1 MLESLSIRNIV
12 LIDELTLSF
21 KEGLCLLTGETGAGK
36 SILLDALGLALG
48 ERAEAR
54 LLRPGASK
62 AQVTA
67 TFSLPPAHSFWQA
80 LDDQAIDHRGGEIIF
95 RRTLDGDGKSK
106 CFLNDQVI
114 TQSLMRQLGQELVEV
129 HGQFDKLLH
138 PKAHLKA
145 LDDYGKIDKSA
156 VEGAFKAYREARENL
171 KTFQENLNRSQERQA
186 FLRLASEEIEKI
198 NPKPGEEAELEKERA
213 LIFHRAKMA
222 ETLTT
227 VNQNLSPALS
237 GLYQSHKALVRIQD
251 LIPEKINPLLKTADR
266 AIIEVQ
272 ELCEELKFLQGEVES
287 TPRDLEILENR
298 LYALRGLTR
307 KYQTEDLLISLK
319 AFQEELNS
327 LDHGEDSLKALEKKL
342 EETRQAYLEKANSLS
357 KTRKEK
363 AIELQKALA
372 AELTPLKLGQAIFHV
387 HFEACGEEG
396 WGPQGYDRVE
406 FYIQTNPGVPEGP
419 LSTVASGGELSR
431 LMLALKVVLVQSGA
445 VPTLIFDE
453 IESGTGGA
461 VAAAMGERL
470 EVLSHTLQILAITHS
485 PQIAAYGSEH
495 LVISKSVQ
503 EGSTTTH
510 VRVLEEAERDE
521 EIARMLAGEEI
532 TEEARAAARRLIG
545 ARR

>member
-12 LIDELTLSF
+12 LIEDLQISF
-21 KEGLCLLTGETGAGK
+21 KNGLCLLTGETGAGK

-48 ERAEAR
+48 ARAEAR

-67 TFSLPPAHSFWQA
+67 NFSLPPTHPVWKE
-80 LDDQAIDHRGGEIIF
+80 LDDQGLHYEGGELIF
-95 RRTLDGDGKSK
+95 RRTLEVDGKSK

-145 LDDYGKIDKSA
+145 LDDYGKVDKLLI
-156 VEGAFKAYREARENL
+156 EKAFKAYQEARENL
-171 KTFQENLNRSQERQA
+171 KTFQENLGRAQERQV
-186 FLRLASEEIEKI
+186 FLRFASDEIEKL
-198 NPKPGEEAELEKERA
+198 NPKPGEEAELERERA
-213 LIFHRAKMA
+213 LISHRAKMA

-227 VNQNLSPALS
+227 VDQGLAPALS

-251 LIPEKINPLLKTADR
+251 LIPKKINPLLKTADR

-272 ELCEELKFLQGEVES
+272 ELCEELNFLRGEVEG
-287 TPRDLEILENR
+287 TPYDLETLENR
-298 LYALRGLTR
+298 LYAIRGLAR
-307 KYQTEDLLISLK
+307 KYQTEDLLATLK
-319 AFQEELNS
+319 AFQEELDS
-327 LDHGEDSLKALEKKL
+327 LDHGEDTLRALEIKL
-342 EETRQAYLEKANSLS
+342 EEARHTYLKNANYLS
-357 KTRKEK
+357 KIRKEK
-363 AIELQKALA
+363 ALELQKALTE
-372 AELTPLKLGQAIFHV
+372 ELGPLKLGQAHFRV
-387 HFEACGEEG
+387 HFDVCSEDN
-396 WGPQGYDRVE
+396 WGSNGVDRVE
-406 FYIQTNPGVPEGP
+406 FFIQTNPGVPEGP

-461 VAAAMGERL
+461 VAAAIGERL
-470 EVLSHTLQILAITHS
+470 YALSKSLQILAITHS
-485 PQIAAYGSEH
+485 PQIASYGSEH
-495 LVISKSVQ
+495 FVISKFIR
-503 EGSTTTH
+503 EGITTTY

-532 TEEARAAARRLIG
+532 TEEARAAARRLMG

>member
-48 ERAEAR
+48 ARAEAR
-54 LLRPGASK
+54 LLRAGASK

-67 TFSLPPAHSFWQA
+67 VFSLPSTHPLWNE
-80 LDDQAIDHRGGEIIF
+80 LNDQGIDHEGEDLIF
-95 RRTLDGDGKSK
+95 RRTLEADGKSK

-114 TQSLMRQLGQELVEV
+114 TQSLMRQLGQDLVEV
-129 HGQFDKLLH
+129 HGQFDKLLQ
-138 PKAHLKA
+138 PKSHLKA
-145 LDDYGKIDKSA
+145 LDDYGRVDKSP
-156 VEGAFKAYREARENL
+156 VEEAYKVYQEAKESL
-171 KTFQENLNRSQERQA
+171 KSFQENLDKAQERQA
-186 FLRLASEEIEKI
+186 FLRFASEEIEKL
-198 NPKPGEEAELEKERA
+198 NPKQGEEVELEGERA
-213 LIFHRAKMA
+213 LISHRAKMA
-222 ETLTT
+222 ETLK
-227 VNQNLSPALS
+227 VVDQGLAPALS
-237 GLYQSHKALVRIQD
+237 GLSQAHKALERIQN

-272 ELCEELKFLQGEVES
+272 ELYEELKSLQGEVEG
-287 TPRDLEILENR
+287 TPYDLETLENR
-298 LYALRGLTR
+298 LYAIRGLAR
-307 KYQTEDLLISLK
+307 KYQTEDLLATLK

-327 LDHGEDSLKALEKKL
+327 LDHGEDTLKALEKKL
-342 EETRQAYLEKANSLS
+342 EEARKTYLEKANHLS
-357 KTRKEK
+357 RIRKEK

-372 AELTPLKLGQAIFHV
+372 NELAPLKLGGANFRV
-387 HFEACGEEG
+387 HFDVCQEDG
-396 WGPQGYDRVE
+396 WGPQGCDRVE
-406 FYIQTNPGVPEGP
+406 FYIQTNPGIPEGP
-419 LSTVASGGELSR
+419 LALVASGGELSR

-470 EVLSHTLQILAITHS
+470 YALSKSLQILAITHS
-485 PQIAAYGSEH
+485 PQIASYGSEH

-503 EGSTTTH
+503 EGVTTTH
-510 VRVLEEAERDE
+510 MRVLEEAERDE

-532 TEEARAAARRLIG
+532 TEEARAAARSLIG
-545 ARR
+545 TRR

>member
-12 LIDELTLSF
+12 LIDELTLAF
-21 KEGLCLLTGETGAGK
+21 KEGLYLLTGETGAGK

-67 TFSLPPAHSFWQA
+67 TFSLPKTHTLWKELEEQG
-80 LDDQAIDHRGGEIIF
+80 IDHEEGELIF
-95 RRTLDGDGKSK
+95 RRTLEADGKSK
-106 CFLNDQVI
+106 CFLNDQII
-114 TQSLMRQLGQELVEV
+114 TQSLMRQLGQDLVEV

-145 LDDYGKIDKSA
+145 LDDYGKVDKSP

-171 KTFQENLNRSQERQA
+171 KTFQENLGRAQERQA
-186 FLRLASEEIEKI
+186 FLRFACDEIEKI
-198 NPKPGEEAELEKERA
+198 NPKLGEEADLERERA
-213 LIFHRAKMA
+213 LISHSAKMA
-222 ETLTT
+222 EVFSVVDQGLAPT
-227 VNQNLSPALS
+227 LS
-237 GLYQSHKALVRIQD
+237 GLFLSHKALARIQD
-251 LIPEKINPLLKTADR
+251 LLPEKINPLLKTADR

-272 ELCEELKFLQGEVES
+272 ELCEELNSLRGEVEG
-287 TPRDLEILENR
+287 TPRDLETLENR
-298 LYALRGLTR
+298 LYAIRGLAR
-307 KYQTEDLLISLK
+307 KYQTEDLLATLK

-327 LDHGEDSLKALEKKL
+327 LDHGEDTLKALEKKL
-342 EETRQAYLEKANSLS
+342 EEARQIYLEKASHLS
-357 KTRKEK
+357 KRRKEK
-363 AIELQKALA
+363 ALELQKALA
-372 AELTPLKLGQAIFHV
+372 NELAPLKLGGAHFRV
-387 HFEACGEEG
+387 HFDVCPEDG
-396 WGPQGYDRVE
+396 WGPQGCDRVE

-470 EVLSHTLQILAITHS
+470 YALSKSLQILAITHS
-485 PQIAAYGSEH
+485 PQIASYGSEH

-503 EGSTTTH
+503 EGITTTR
-510 VRVLEEAERDE
+510 VQVLEEAERDE

>member
-48 ERAEAR
+48 ARAEAR

-62 AQVTA
+62 AQVSA

-80 LDDQAIDHRGGEIIF
+80 LDDQDIDYRGGEIIF
-95 RRTLDGDGKSK
+95 RRTLEADGKSK

-114 TQSLMRQLGQELVEV
+114 TQNLMRQLGQELVEV

-145 LDDYGKIDKSA
+145 LDDYGKIDKSP
-156 VEGAFKAYREARENL
+156 VERAFKTYREARENL
-171 KTFQENLNRSQERQA
+171 KSFQENLSRAQERQA
-186 FLRLASEEIEKI
+186 FLRFASDEIKKI
-198 NPKPGEEAELEKERA
+198 NPKPGEEAELERERA
-213 LIFHRAKMA
+213 LISHGAKMA
-222 ETLTT
+222 ETLSVVDQGLAPT
-227 VNQNLSPALS
+227 LS
-237 GLYQSHKALVRIQD
+237 GLFLSHKALARIQD
-251 LIPEKINPLLKTADR
+251 LLPEKINPLLKTADR

-272 ELCEELKFLQGEVES
+272 ELCEELSSLRGEVEG
-287 TPRDLEILENR
+287 TPHDLEILENR
-298 LYALRGLTR
+298 LYAIRGLAR
-307 KYQTEDLLISLK
+307 KYQTEDLLATLK
-319 AFQEELNS
+319 AFQEELIS
-327 LDHGEDSLKALEKKL
+327 FDHREDSLKTLEKKL
-342 EETRQAYLEKANSLS
+342 EEARHTYLEKANHLS

-363 AIELQKALA
+363 ALALQKALA
-372 AELTPLKLGQAIFHV
+372 EELGPLKLGQAHFRV
-387 HFEACGEEG
+387 HFDVCPEDG
-396 WGPQGYDRVE
+396 WGPQGCDRVE

-453 IESGTGGA
+453 IEIGTGGA

-470 EVLSHTLQILAITHS
+470 EALSHALQILAITHS

-503 EGSTTTH
+503 EGITTTR

-521 EIARMLAGEEI
+521 EIARMLSGEEI
-532 TEEARAAARRLIG
+532 TEEARAAARRLMG
-545 ARR
+545 AR

>member
-1 MLESLSIRNIV
+1 
-12 LIDELTLSF
+12 
-21 KEGLCLLTGETGAGK
+21 
-36 SILLDALGLALG
+36 
-48 ERAEAR
+48 
-54 LLRPGASK
+54 
-62 AQVTA
+62 
-67 TFSLPPAHSFWQA
+67 
-80 LDDQAIDHRGGEIIF
+80 
-95 RRTLDGDGKSK
+95 
-106 CFLNDQVI
+106 
-114 TQSLMRQLGQELVEV
+114 
-129 HGQFDKLLH
+129 
-138 PKAHLKA
+138 
-145 LDDYGKIDKSA
+145 
-156 VEGAFKAYREARENL
+156 
-171 KTFQENLNRSQERQA
+171 
-186 FLRLASEEIEKI
+186 
-198 NPKPGEEAELEKERA
+198 
-213 LIFHRAKMA
+213 MA
-222 ETLTT
+222 ETFSVVDQGLAPT
-227 VNQNLSPALS
+227 LS
-237 GLYQSHKALVRIQD
+237 GLFLSHKALARIQD
-251 LIPEKINPLLKTADR
+251 LLPEKINPLLKTADR

-272 ELCEELKFLQGEVES
+272 ELCEELSSLRGEVEG
-287 TPRDLEILENR
+287 TPRDLETLENR
-298 LYALRGLTR
+298 LYAIRGLAR

-327 LDHGEDSLKALEKKL
+327 LDHGEDSLKTLEKKL
-342 EETRQAYLEKANSLS
+342 EEARHTYLEKANALS

-363 AIELQKALA
+363 AIELQKALTE
-372 AELTPLKLGQAIFHV
+372 ELGPLKLGQAHFRV
-387 HFEACGEEG
+387 HFDVCPEDG
-396 WGPQGYDRVE
+396 WGPQGCDRVE

-470 EVLSHTLQILAITHS
+470 EALSHALQILAITHS

-510 VRVLEEAERDE
+510 VRVVEEAERDE

>member
-12 LIDELTLSF
+12 LIEDLQISF
-21 KEGLCLLTGETGAGK
+21 KNGLCLLTGETGAGK

-48 ERAEAR
+48 ARAEAR

-67 TFSLPPAHSFWQA
+67 NFSLAPTHPVWKD
-80 LDDQAIDHRGGEIIF
+80 LNDQGLHHEGGELIF
-95 RRTLDGDGKSK
+95 RRTLEGDGKSK

-114 TQSLMRQLGQELVEV
+114 TQNLMRQLGQELVEV

-138 PKAHLKA
+138 PKTHLKA
-145 LDDYGKIDKSA
+145 LDDYGKIDKSL
-156 VEGAFKAYREARENL
+156 VEEAFKVYREARENL
-171 KTFQENLNRSQERQA
+171 KTFQENLGRSQERQA
-186 FLRLASEEIEKI
+186 FLRFASEEIEKV
-198 NPKPGEEAELEKERA
+198 NPKPGEETELERERA
-213 LIFHRAKMA
+213 LISHHAKMA
-222 ETLTT
+222 EALTT
-227 VNQNLSPALS
+227 VDQGLSPALS
-237 GLYQSHKALVRIQD
+237 GLFQSHKVLVRIQD

-272 ELCEELKFLQGEVES
+272 ELCEELKSLQGEVEN
-287 TPRDLEILENR
+287 TPRDLETLENR
-298 LYALRGLTR
+298 LYAIRGLAR
-307 KYQTEDLLISLK
+307 KYQTEDLLVTLK

-342 EETRQAYLEKANSLS
+342 EDARHTYLEKANHLS

-363 AIELQKALA
+363 AFELQKALA
-372 AELTPLKLGQAIFHV
+372 EELGPLKLGQAHFRV
-387 HFEACGEEG
+387 HFDVCPEDG
-396 WGPQGYDRVE
+396 WGPQGCDRVE

-470 EVLSHTLQILAITHS
+470 EALSQTLQILAITHS
-485 PQIAAYGSEH
+485 PQIAAYGTEH

-503 EGSTTTH
+503 NGSTTTH
-510 VRVLEEAERDE
+510 VRIVEEAERDE

-532 TEEARAAARRLIG
+532 TEEARAAARRLMG
-545 ARR
+545 AR

>member
-12 LIDELTLSF
+12 LIEDLQISF

-48 ERAEAR
+48 ARAEAR
-54 LLRPGASK
+54 LLRGGTSK

-67 TFSLPPAHSFWQA
+67 MFSLPPTHPLWKE
-80 LDDQAIDHRGGEIIF
+80 LDDQEIDYEGGELIF

-114 TQSLMRQLGQELVEV
+114 TQSLMRQLGQDLVEV
-129 HGQFDKLLH
+129 HGQFDKLLQ
-138 PKAHLKA
+138 PKSHLKA
-145 LDDYGKIDKSA
+145 LDDYGKVDKSP
-156 VEGAFKAYREARENL
+156 VEEAYKVYCEAKESL
-171 KTFQENLNRSQERQA
+171 KTFQENLGRSQERQV
-186 FLRLASEEIEKI
+186 FLCFASEEIEKL

-213 LIFHRAKMA
+213 LIFHCAKMA
-222 ETLTT
+222 EALTIVT
-227 VNQNLSPALS
+227 QNLSPALS
-237 GLYQSHKALVRIQD
+237 GLFQSHKALVRIQD
-251 LIPEKINPLLKTADR
+251 LIPEKINPLLKTADQ

-298 LYALRGLTR
+298 LYAIRGLAR
-307 KYQTEDLLISLK
+307 KYQTEDLLATLK

-327 LDHGEDSLKALEKKL
+327 LDHREDTLKALEKKL
-342 EETRQAYLEKANSLS
+342 EDARQTYLEKANYLS
-357 KTRKEK
+357 RIRKEK
-363 AIELQKALA
+363 ALELQKALA
-372 AELTPLKLGQAIFHV
+372 NELDPLKLGQATFRV
-387 HFEACGEEG
+387 HFDVCQEDS
-396 WGPQGYDRVE
+396 WGLNGVDRVE
-406 FYIQTNPGVPEGP
+406 FYVQTNPGMPEGP
-419 LSTVASGGELSR
+419 LASIASGGELSR

-470 EVLSHTLQILAITHS
+470 YTLSKSLQILAITHS

-503 EGSTTTH
+503 EDVTTTH
-510 VRVLEEAERDE
+510 VRVLEEGERDE